1 MSSTIWACEGC
12 LDRMNWYVAGASFL
26 GTAVEFVEAL
36 TIVLAVLLTKGWRTS
51 LAGASLAVVVL
62 AALVLILGYPLV
74 HIVQL
79 GIVQFVVGL
88 LMLLFGMRWLRK
100 AILRYSGHKAVH
112 DEAKAFARELER
124 QRKSGAGGVGID
136 GFGALTAFNGVLL
149 EGLESVFIV
158 ITVGLS
164 AGALPSAVAGSLV
177 AFVLV
182 VLAGVAFKRP
192 LQTVPE
198 NTLKFVV
205 GVMLSAFG
213 TFWAGE
219 GLGIAWWNQ
228 DLSIVIVMA
237 FYLTASLLFVSY
249 LRATRRSAVADS
261 VHSA

>member
-1 MSSTIWACEGC
+1 
-12 LDRMNWYVAGASFL
+12 MNWYVAGASFL

-36 TIVLAVLLTKGWRTS
+36 TIVLAVLLTKGWRTA
-51 LAGASLAVVVL
+51 LIGASLAVVVL

-79 GIVQFVVGL
+79 GIVQFAVGL

-100 AILRYSGHKAVH
+100 AILRYTGYKAVH
-112 DEAKAFARELER
+112 DEAKAFAQELER
-124 QRKSGAGGVGID
+124 QRKSGGNGAGID
-136 GFGALTAFNGVLL
+136 GFGALTTFNGVFL

-164 AGALPSAVAGSLV
+164 AGALPSAVAGSLA

-182 VLAGVAFKRP
+182 ILAGFAFKRP

-219 GLGIAWWNQ
+219 GLGIAWWNR
-228 DLSIVIVMA
+228 DVSIVIVMA
-237 FYLTASLLFVSY
+237 FYLAASLLFVSY
-249 LRATRRSAVADS
+249 LRATRRTAVAEKI
-261 VHSA
+261 HSA

>member
-1 MSSTIWACEGC
+1 M
-12 LDRMNWYVAGASFL
+12 LGASFL

-36 TIVLAVLLTKGWRTS
+36 TIVLAVLLTKGWRTA
-51 LAGASLAVVVL
+51 LTGASLAVVSL

-79 GIVQFVVGL
+79 GIVQFIVGL

-100 AILRYSGHKAVH
+100 AILRYTGYKAVH
-112 DEAKAFARELER
+112 DEAKAFAQELER
-124 QRKSGAGGVGID
+124 QRSSGGSGNGGVD
-136 GFGALTAFNGVLL
+136 GFGALTTFNGVLL

-164 AGALPSAVAGSLV
+164 ARALPSAVAGSIV

-182 VLAGVAFKRP
+182 ILAGVAFKRP

-228 DLSIVIVMA
+228 DVSIVIVMA
-237 FYLTASLLFVSY
+237 FYLAASLLFIAR
-249 LRATRRSAVADS
+249 LRSLRRAATAGQAHRA
-261 VHSA
+261 